1 MSVYV
6 PFEDQR
12 KQDASFTIKSMGI
25 QLGINV
31 GTAIVVMIGF
41 SLLRPRHTLVYA
53 PKSKFATKEHQP
65 PAIESHGWLSWVKPI
80 LRIKDEQLLALIG
93 CDAVLYIRFVRLLRK
108 LLLCMTIVG
117 VGALIPVY
125 IVATKAT
132 GDWPPAPGSI
142 EILSLAGINLLNG
155 KTRTDGAA
163 DTRWY
168 WAPFSATYL
177 FSILIAYFMYRAS
190 CDYIEMRQYYFRLP
204 QNEASMK
211 SLMVS
216 RVPQDMRSDEQL
228 KQWVSRERIP
238 YPIADAMIGHHSKR
252 LTELFEEHQLAVH
265 NLETTLA
272 AYLSDGKKHHSN
284 KTRPTVRLGG
294 MLCCGGKKVDAI
306 EHYTQQVADLDREI
320 KQLRKSRTTK
330 TAHYGWISFDS
341 VHAAHAT
348 ERALGSK
355 FDIRLSPTPTDLVWP
370 NLPLDR
376 KTRRAKRWMGRVVYW
391 VFVFAWMVPMT
402 ALSATSNI
410 VNLIRLVPNS
420 AAFIET
426 HQVLMGVVQA
436 YFTPVVMAV
445 FFYLLPLF
453 FRLLS
458 QQQGYWTQTTLDR
471 KVLTKLYVFF
481 IINNLLVFTLTSMFI
496 GIYGQLRALVESGSL
511 EPASGESIAEYV
523 MQIAK
528 NIAEVSTFWI
538 NFVCLKS
545 LTLTMDLAMLVPLL
559 TITVRKFLTRPSPR
573 ELRELAKPPEFNYPQ
588 NYNLLLFFF
597 TIALVYSAMS
607 PLILPFALVY
617 FAVASMVYKY
627 MLMYVYVTKME
638 SGGKIWPVLFQT
650 VMTSALFFQLTMIVM
665 MALKGGS
672 LQAYCLIPL
681 PVLTLLYQYF
691 YYRRMHVLG
700 TYLSG
705 SEPSYVLKDDESA
718 ISTGTGT
725 DKRKKQHQHQTLQ
738 SQFQDPAYRNKLS
751 APTVHDDVKHLLQK
765 VYKAPE
771 RPINNTMEM
780 AQQFG
785 KTVMQDMDLDAN
797 KGFNHP
803 KHHHHKRMTIYDQG
817 CPVQFETV
825 QEDEILDQQDSSS
838 SSSDEEEEEEEQ
850 EKQQQQQPQEI
861 LVDHTDDKLSR
872 YTTYTSSFGGNH
884 SEEAPLLANSPP
896 PVPPF
901 HMLMPRQLQNERNV
915 TSEYIEMY
923 SSFTP
928 NASQAQ
934 LAYPQDEKTEVQEA
948 HHMSLDEF
956 GVVPDPHQ
964 EQDVTDAAT
973 TNSIQPI
980 TRRHTAP
987 IPPLL
992 VDVDDH
998 GSASTPEPMAR
1009 HHSLPITFYQAHL
1022 SHHFDTDTSDEEED
1036 IMPQVAVE
1044 LRRQL
1049 SVPVTRTRQDAS
1061 MQRSRTMPSRR
1072 QHQHQQQV
1080 DPSHHHTNNNNN
1092 PFEDNYTTASPED
1105 EDRTFF

>member
-12 KQDASFTIKSMGI
+12 KQDASFTIKAMGI

-31 GTAIVVMIGF
+31 GTAIVVMVGF

-65 PAIESHGWLSWVKPI
+65 PVIESNGWLSWVKPI
-80 LRIKDEQLLALIG
+80 LRIKDEQLLSLIG

-108 LLLCMTIVG
+108 MLFFMSILGI
-117 VGALIPVY
+117 GALIPVY

-132 GDWPPAPGSI
+132 GDWPPASGSI
-142 EILSLAGINLLNG
+142 EILSLAGINLQNG
-155 KTRTDGAA
+155 KLRADA
-163 DTRWY
+163 DTTWY
-168 WAPFSATYL
+168 WAPFTATYL

-216 RVPQDMRSDEQL
+216 RVPEDMRSDEKL
-228 KQWVSRERIP
+228 KEWVSRERIP
-238 YPIADAMIGHHSKR
+238 YPISQAMIGHHSKK
-252 LTELFEEHQLAVH
+252 LTDLFEEHQLAVH

-272 AYLSDGKKHHSN
+272 AYLSDGKHQKKS
-284 KTRPTVRLGG
+284 RPTVRLGG
-294 MLCCGGKKVDAI
+294 FLCCGGRKVDAI
-306 EHYTQQVADLDREI
+306 EHYTQQVADLDKEI
-320 KQLRKSRTTK
+320 KQLRKSKTTK

-341 VHAAHAT
+341 VHVAHAT
-348 ERALGSK
+348 ERALVKK
-355 FDIRLSPTPTDLVWP
+355 FNIRLSPTPTDLVWS
-370 NLPLDR
+370 NLPLDH
-376 KTRRAKRWMGRVVYW
+376 KTRQAKRWMGRIVYW
-391 VFVFAWMVPMT
+391 VFVFAWMIPMT

-410 VNLIRLVPNS
+410 INLIRLIPNS
-420 AAFIET
+420 AAFIDS
-426 HQVLMGVVQA
+426 HQILMGVIQA
-436 YFTPVVMAV
+436 YFTPIVMAV

-453 FRLLS
+453 FRFLS

-496 GIYGQLRALVESGSL
+496 GIYGQIRALVESGSL
-511 EPASGESIAEYV
+511 PSDESITEYV

-559 TITVRKFLTRPSPR
+559 TITIRKFITRPSPR

-607 PLILPFALVY
+607 PLILPFALIY

-650 VMTSALFFQLTMIVM
+650 VMTSAIFFQVTMIII
-665 MALKGGS
+665 MALKGGNM
-672 LQAYCLIPL
+672 QAYCLIPL
-681 PVLTLLYQYF
+681 PVLTLAYQYF

-718 ISTGTGT
+718 ISAGA
-725 DKRKKQHQHQTLQ
+725 DKKKHKQQTLQ
-738 SQFQDPAYRNKLS
+738 SQFQDPAYHDKLS
-751 APTVHDDVKHLLQK
+751 TPTVHDDVKHLLKK

-771 RPINNTMEM
+771 RPINDTIEM
-780 AQQFG
+780 AQHFG
-785 KTVMQDMDLDAN
+785 KTVMQDIDLDTN
-797 KGFNHP
+797 KGFNH
-803 KHHHHKRMTIYDQG
+803 HRHHKRMTIYDQG

-825 QEDEILDQQDSSS
+825 QEDEILDQD
-838 SSSDEEEEEEEQ
+838 SSSDEEEEEP
-850 EKQQQQQPQEI
+850 EKQLLAPQEI
-861 LVDHTDDKLSR
+861 LMDHTIDDKLSR
-872 YTTYTSSFGGNH
+872 YTTYNSSFGGNH
-884 SEEAPLLANSPP
+884 SEEAPLLSNPPP

-934 LAYPQDEKTEVQEA
+934 LAYPQDEKTEVEEQEA
-948 HHMSLDEF
+948 PHNIGSISLDEF
-956 GVVPDPHQ
+956 GVLQQ

-973 TNSIQPI
+973 TDTQHI

-987 IPPLL
+987 IQQLIDL
-992 VDVDDH
+992 DD
-998 GSASTPEPMAR
+998 ALTNEPMAR
-1009 HHSLPITFYQAHL
+1009 HNSLPVEFYQAHL
-1022 SHHFDTDTSDEEED
+1022 SHHFDWDTSDDEEEEEV
-1036 IMPQVAVE
+1036 PQLAVE

-1049 SVPVTRTRQDAS
+1049 SVPMTRTRQENT

-1072 QHQHQQQV
+1072 QQQV
-1080 DPSHHHTNNNNN
+1080 APLNSN
-1092 PFEDNYTTASPED
+1092 PFEDTFTSSPEN
-1105 EDRTFF
+1105 EEHEFF

>member
-12 KQDASFTIKSMGI
+12 KQDASFTIKAMGI

-80 LRIKDEQLLALIG
+80 LRIKDEQLLSLIG

-108 LLLCMTIVG
+108 LLFYMSILG
-117 VGALIPVY
+117 VGALIPIY

-132 GDWPPAPGSI
+132 GDWPPASGSI
-142 EILSLAGINLLNG
+142 EILSLAGINLQNG

-163 DTRWY
+163 DTTWY

-190 CDYIEMRQYYFRLP
+190 CDYIDMRQYYFRLP

-216 RVPQDMRSDEQL
+216 RVPQDMQSDDKL

-238 YPIADAMIGHHSKR
+238 YPISEALIGHHSKK

-272 AYLSDGKKHHSN
+272 AYLSDGKHEKKS
-284 KTRPTVRLGG
+284 RPTVRLGG
-294 MLCCGGKKVDAI
+294 FLCCGGRKVDAI
-306 EHYTQQVADLDREI
+306 EHYTQQVADLDKEI
-320 KQLRKSRTTK
+320 KQLRKSKTTK

-341 VHAAHAT
+341 VHVAHAT
-348 ERALGSK
+348 ERALAKK
-355 FDIRLSPTPTDLVWP
+355 FDIRLSPTPTDLVWS
-370 NLPLDR
+370 NLPLDH
-376 KTRRAKRWMGRVVYW
+376 KTRQAKRWTGRIIYW
-391 VFVFAWMVPMT
+391 VFVFAWMIPMT

-410 VNLIRLVPNS
+410 INLIRLIPNS
-420 AAFIET
+420 ASFIDS
-426 HQVLMGVVQA
+426 HQVLMGVIQA
-436 YFTPVVMAV
+436 YFTPIVMAV

-453 FRLLS
+453 FRFLS

-496 GIYGQLRALVESGSL
+496 GIYGQIRALVESGSL
-511 EPASGESIAEYV
+511 PASESIAEYV

-559 TITVRKFLTRPSPR
+559 TITIRKFITRPSPR

-607 PLILPFALVY
+607 PLILPFALIY

-650 VMTSALFFQLTMIVM
+650 VMTSVIFFQLTMIIM

-681 PVLTLLYQYF
+681 PILTLVYQYF

-718 ISTGTGT
+718 ISTTS
-725 DKRKKQHQHQTLQ
+725 DKKKKKQTLH
-738 SQFQDPAYRNKLS
+738 SQFQDPAYHHKLS

-771 RPINNTMEM
+771 KPINSTIEM
-780 AQQFG
+780 AQQVG
-785 KTVMQDMDLDAN
+785 KTVMQDIDLDTN
-797 KGFNHP
+797 KGFH
-803 KHHHHKRMTIYDQG
+803 HHHHKRMTIYDQG

-825 QEDEILDQQDSSS
+825 QEDEILDQD
-838 SSSDEEEEEEEQ
+838 SSSDEEDED
-850 EKQQQQQPQEI
+850 EKQQQPQEI
-861 LVDHTDDKLSR
+861 FVDHTDDKLSR
-872 YTTYTSSFGGNH
+872 YTTYTSSFGGNQ
-884 SEEAPLLANSPP
+884 SEEAPLLSDPP

-901 HMLMPRQLQNERNV
+901 HMLMPRRLQNERNV

-934 LAYPQDEKTEVQEA
+934 LAYPQDEKTDVEEEQKKG
-948 HHMSLDEF
+948 MSLDEF
-956 GVVPDPHQ
+956 GVLGQ
-964 EQDVTDAAT
+964 EEQDVTDAASAAGT
-973 TNSIQPI
+973 TNTTQPI

-987 IPPLL
+987 IQPLL
-992 VDVDDH
+992 IDVDNH
-998 GSASTPEPMAR
+998 GISTHEPMAR
-1009 HHSLPITFYQAHL
+1009 HHSLPVEFYQARL
-1022 SHHFDTDTSDEEED
+1022 SHHFDVDTSDEEDDEEEVV
-1036 IMPQVAVE
+1036 PQVAVE

-1072 QHQHQQQV
+1072 HQQQQQHQQQV
-1080 DPSHHHTNNNNN
+1080 APNHSN
-1092 PFEDNYTTASPED
+1092 PFEDTYTTASPDNE
-1105 EDRTFF
+1105 EQTFF

>member
-1 MSVYV
+1 
-6 PFEDQR
+6 
-12 KQDASFTIKSMGI
+12 
-25 QLGINV
+25 
-31 GTAIVVMIGF
+31 
-41 SLLRPRHTLVYA
+41 
-53 PKSKFATKEHQP
+53 
-65 PAIESHGWLSWVKPI
+65 
-80 LRIKDEQLLALIG
+80 
-93 CDAVLYIRFVRLLRK
+93 
-108 LLLCMTIVG
+108 
-117 VGALIPVY
+117 
-125 IVATKAT
+125 
-132 GDWPPAPGSI
+132 
-142 EILSLAGINLLNG
+142 
-155 KTRTDGAA
+155 
-163 DTRWY
+163 
-168 WAPFSATYL
+168 
-177 FSILIAYFMYRAS
+177 MYRAS

-216 RVPQDMRSDEQL
+216 RVPQDMQSDEKL

-238 YPIADAMIGHHSKR
+238 YPISDALIGHHSKK

-272 AYLSDGKKHHSN
+272 AYLSDGKHQKKS
-284 KTRPTVRLGG
+284 RPTVRLGG
-294 MLCCGGKKVDAI
+294 ILCCGGRKVDAI
-306 EHYTQQVADLDREI
+306 EHYTQQVADLDKEI
-320 KQLRKSRTTK
+320 KQLRKSKTTK

-341 VHAAHAT
+341 IHVAHAT
-348 ERALGSK
+348 ERALAKK
-355 FDIRLSPTPTDLVWP
+355 FDIRLSPTPTDLVWS
-370 NLPLDR
+370 NLPLDH
-376 KTRRAKRWMGRVVYW
+376 KTRQAKRWMGRIVYW

-410 VNLIRLVPNS
+410 INLIRLIPNS
-420 AAFIET
+420 AAFIDS
-426 HQVLMGVVQA
+426 HQVLMGVIQA
-436 YFTPVVMAV
+436 YFTPIVMAV

-453 FRLLS
+453 FRFLS

-481 IINNLLVFTLTSMFI
+481 IINNLLVFTLTSMLV
-496 GIYGQLRALVESGSL
+496 GIYGQIRALVESGSL
-511 EPASGESIAEYV
+511 PASEESITEYV

-559 TITVRKFLTRPSPR
+559 TITLRKFITRPSPR

-588 NYNLLLFFF
+588 NYNMLLFFF

-607 PLILPFALVY
+607 PLILPFALIY

-650 VMTSALFFQLTMIVM
+650 VMTSVIFFQVTMIIM

-681 PVLTLLYQYF
+681 PVLTLVYQYF

-718 ISTGTGT
+718 ISTGT
-725 DKRKKQHQHQTLQ
+725 DKKKYNKQKQSLQ
-738 SQFQDPAYRNKLS
+738 SQFQDPAYHNKLS

-771 RPINNTMEM
+771 RPINNTIEM

-785 KTVMQDMDLDAN
+785 KTVMQDIDLDTN
-797 KGFNHP
+797 KGFNHH
-803 KHHHHKRMTIYDQG
+803 HHHHKRMTIYDQG

-825 QEDEILDQQDSSS
+825 QEDEILDQD
-838 SSSDEEEEEEEQ
+838 SSSDEEEEEEQ
-850 EKQQQQQPQEI
+850 EKLQHQPQPPQE
-861 LVDHTDDKLSR
+861 VFMDPHHTDDALSR
-872 YTTYTSSFGGNH
+872 YTTYNSSFGGNQ
-884 SEEAPLLANSPP
+884 SEDAPLLPNPSPPP

-901 HMLMPRQLQNERNV
+901 HMLMPRQLQNERNI

-934 LAYPQDEKTEVQEA
+934 LAYPQDEKTEVEEEA
-948 HHMSLDEF
+948 PHNGHSISLDEF
-956 GVVPDPHQ
+956 GVLHQ
-964 EQDVTDAAT
+964 EEQDDSDAAT
-973 TNSIQPI
+973 THSTQRI

-987 IPPLL
+987 MQSLL
-992 VDVDDH
+992 VNVDNEDALT
-998 GSASTPEPMAR
+998 SEPMAR
-1009 HHSLPITFYQAHL
+1009 HHSLPVQFYQARL
-1022 SHHFDTDTSDEEED
+1022 SHHFDLDTSDEEEEEEEVV
-1036 IMPQVAVE
+1036 PQVAVE

-1049 SVPVTRTRQDAS
+1049 SVPVTRTRQGTA

-1072 QHQHQQQV
+1072 QQQQQQP
-1080 DPSHHHTNNNNN
+1080 PSPPDND
-1092 PFEDNYTTASPED
+1092 PFEDVYTTASPEN
-1105 EDRTFF
+1105 EEHTFF

>member
-1 MSVYV
+1 
-6 PFEDQR
+6 
-12 KQDASFTIKSMGI
+12 MGI

-65 PAIESHGWLSWVKPI
+65 PAIESNGWLSWVKPI
-80 LRIKDEQLLALIG
+80 LRIKDEQLLPLIG
-93 CDAVLYIRFVRLLRK
+93 CDALLYIRFVRLLRK
-108 LLLCMTIVG
+108 LLFYMSILGI
-117 VGALIPVY
+117 GALIPIY

-142 EILSLAGINLLNG
+142 EILSLAGINLQNG
-155 KTRTDGAA
+155 KTRTDGA
-163 DTRWY
+163 DTTWY

-216 RVPQDMRSDEQL
+216 RVPVDMQSDDKL

-238 YPIADAMIGHHSKR
+238 YPISEAMIGHHSKK
-252 LTELFEEHQLAVH
+252 LTDLFEEHQLAVH

-272 AYLSDGKKHHSN
+272 AYLSDGKHQKKS
-284 KTRPTVRLGG
+284 RPTVRLGG
-294 MLCCGGKKVDAI
+294 FLCCGGRKVDAI
-306 EHYTQQVADLDREI
+306 EHYTQKVADLDKEI
-320 KQLRKSRTTK
+320 KQLRKSKTTK

-341 VHAAHAT
+341 VHVAHAT
-348 ERALGSK
+348 ERALAKK

-370 NLPLDR
+370 NLPLDH
-376 KTRRAKRWMGRVVYW
+376 KTRQAKRWMGRIVYW
-391 VFVFAWMVPMT
+391 VFVFAWMIPMT

-410 VNLIRLVPNS
+410 INLIRLIPNS
-420 AAFIET
+420 AAFIDS
-426 HQVLMGVVQA
+426 HQVLMGVIQA
-436 YFTPVVMAV
+436 YFTPIVMAV

-453 FRLLS
+453 FRFLS

-496 GIYGQLRALVESGSL
+496 GIYGQIRALVASGSL
-511 EPASGESIAEYV
+511 PASDESITEYV

-559 TITVRKFLTRPSPR
+559 TITIRKFITRPSPR

-650 VMTSALFFQLTMIVM
+650 VMTSVIFFQVTMIIM
-665 MALKGGS
+665 MVLKGGL

-681 PVLTLLYQYF
+681 PVLTLMYQYF

-705 SEPSYVLKDDESA
+705 SEPSYVLQDDESA
-718 ISTGTGT
+718 LSTG
-725 DKRKKQHQHQTLQ
+725 KKHKQQTLH
-738 SQFQDPAYRNKLS
+738 SQFQDPAYRNKL
-751 APTVHDDVKHLLQK
+751 ATPTVHDDVKHLLQK

-771 RPINNTMEM
+771 KPINNTMEM
-780 AQQFG
+780 AQLFG
-785 KTVMQDMDLDAN
+785 KTVMQDIDLDAN
-797 KGFNHP
+797 KGFN
-803 KHHHHKRMTIYDQG
+803 HHHKRMTIYDQG
-817 CPVQFETV
+817 CPVEFETV
-825 QEDEILDQQDSSS
+825 QEDGILDQDSSS
-838 SSSDEEEEEEEQ
+838 SDEDQDEEQ
-850 EKQQQQQPQEI
+850 EERQQHQHQQPQ
-861 LVDHTDDKLSR
+861 DPHTDDKLSR
-872 YTTYTSSFGGNH
+872 YTTYTSSFGGNQ
-884 SEEAPLLANSPP
+884 SEDAPLLSNPPPP
-896 PVPPF
+896 PVPSF

-934 LAYPQDEKTEVQEA
+934 LAYPQDEKTEVEEEKDNIRF
-948 HHMSLDEF
+948 MSLDEF
-956 GVVPDPHQ
+956 GVPHQ
-964 EQDVTDAAT
+964 EEQHASDAAT
-973 TNSIQPI
+973 THTTQHII
-980 TRRHTAP
+980 RRHTAP
-987 IPPLL
+987 LL
-992 VDVDDH
+992 ADVDDKD
-998 GSASTPEPMAR
+998 ALTNEPMAR
-1009 HHSLPITFYQAHL
+1009 HHSLPVAFYQAHL
-1022 SHHFDTDTSDEEED
+1022 SQRFDVDTSDEED
-1036 IMPQVAVE
+1036 QVPQIAIEV
-1044 LRRQL
+1044 RRQL
-1049 SVPVTRTRQDAS
+1049 SVPVARTRQETA

-1072 QHQHQQQV
+1072 QQQQV
-1080 DPSHHHTNNNNN
+1080 ALPNNN
-1092 PFEDNYTTASPED
+1092 PFEDAYTTASPEN
-1105 EDRTFF
+1105 EEQTFF

>member
-12 KQDASFTIKSMGI
+12 KQDASFTIKAMGI

-31 GTAIVVMIGF
+31 GTAIVVMVGF

-65 PAIESHGWLSWVKPI
+65 PAIESNGWLSWVKPI
-80 LRIKDEQLLALIG
+80 LRIKDEELLSLIG

-108 LLLCMTIVG
+108 LLLYMSILG
-117 VGALIPVY
+117 IGALIPIY

-132 GDWPPAPGSI
+132 GDWPPASGSI
-142 EILSLAGINLLNG
+142 EILSLAGINLQNG
-155 KTRTDGAA
+155 KIRTDSAA
-163 DTRWY
+163 DTTWY
-168 WAPFSATYL
+168 WAPFSATYI
-177 FSILIAYFMYRAS
+177 FSILIAWFMYRAS

-216 RVPQDMRSDEQL
+216 RVPSDMQSDEKL

-238 YPIADAMIGHHSKR
+238 FPISDAMIGHHSNK
-252 LTELFEEHQLAVH
+252 LTALFEQHQLA
-265 NLETTLA
+265 
-272 AYLSDGKKHHSN
+272 
-284 KTRPTVRLGG
+284 TRPTVRLGG
-294 MLCCGGKKVDAI
+294 FLCCGGRKVDAI
-306 EHYTQQVADLDREI
+306 EHYTQQVADLDKEI
-320 KQLRKSRTTK
+320 KQLRKSKTTK

-341 VHAAHAT
+341 VHVAHAT
-348 ERALGSK
+348 ERALAKK
-355 FDIRLSPTPTDLVWP
+355 FDIRLSPTATDLVWS
-370 NLPLDR
+370 NLPLDH
-376 KTRRAKRWMGRVVYW
+376 KTRQAKRWMGRLVYW
-391 VFVFAWMVPMT
+391 VFVFAWMIPMT

-410 VNLIRLVPNS
+410 INLIRLIPNS
-420 AAFIET
+420 AAFIDS
-426 HQVLMGVVQA
+426 HQVLMGVIQA
-436 YFTPVVMAV
+436 YFTPIVMAV

-453 FRLLS
+453 FRFLS

-496 GIYGQLRALVESGSL
+496 GISGQIRALVESGSL
-511 EPASGESIAEYV
+511 PASEESITEYV

-559 TITVRKFLTRPSPR
+559 TITLRKFITRPSPR

-607 PLILPFALVY
+607 PLILPFALIY

-650 VMTSALFFQLTMIVM
+650 VMTSAIFFQVTMIIM
-665 MALKGGS
+665 MVLKGGY

-681 PVLTLLYQYF
+681 PVLTLAYQYF

-718 ISTGTGT
+718 IVSSTPG
-725 DKRKKQHQHQTLQ
+725 KNSKQHKKQTLQ
-738 SQFQDPAYRNKLS
+738 SQFQDPAYHNKLP

-771 RPINNTMEM
+771 RPINNTIEM

-785 KTVMQDMDLDAN
+785 KTVMQDIDLDTN
-797 KGFNHP
+797 KGFH
-803 KHHHHKRMTIYDQG
+803 HHHHKRMTVYDQG

-825 QEDEILDQQDSSS
+825 QEDEILDQD
-838 SSSDEEEEEEEQ
+838 SSSDEEEEPQ
-850 EKQQQQQPQEI
+850 PPQEI
-861 LVDHTDDKLSR
+861 FDSTADDKLSR
-872 YTTYTSSFGGNH
+872 YTTYNSSFGGNQ
-884 SEEAPLLANSPP
+884 SEDVPLLSNNSPPP

-915 TSEYIEMY
+915 TSEYIEI
-923 SSFTP
+923 
-928 NASQAQ
+928 QAQ
-934 LAYPQDEKTEVQEA
+934 LAYPQDEKTEVEEEDLVRV
-948 HHMSLDEF
+948 SLDDF
-956 GVVPDPHQ
+956 GQHDD
-964 EQDVTDAAT
+964 EQLQHDATDAAT
-973 TNSIQPI
+973 TTHHI

-987 IPPLL
+987 IQPLLL
-992 VDVDDH
+992 VDH
-998 GSASTPEPMAR
+998 EPMAR
-1009 HHSLPITFYQAHL
+1009 HHSLPVAFYQAHL
-1022 SHHFDTDTSDEEED
+1022 SHTSDEEEEND
-1036 IMPQVAVE
+1036 SVPQVAVQ

-1049 SVPVTRTRQDAS
+1049 NAA

-1072 QHQHQQQV
+1072 QQQPQV
-1080 DPSHHHTNNNNN
+1080 AAATDDHHGDSSNH
-1092 PFEDNYTTASPED
+1092 ASPEN
-1105 EDRTFF
+1105 EEQTFF